1 VKRRKSLIKS
11 FVASILFVIM
21 MMCFFV
27 VAFAETAPNDNTSND
42 GHVDEEPGYPRGNS
56 VWCQQGEVLN
66 STTDRAVYIY
76 YYGKND
82 EYITHFR
89 YDANNALTSGDN
101 SGTTEYFIREQG
113 WIDGTKISYA
123 VVYVPVAYV
132 KRWIDDNEFYSKY
145 GSSSTVM
152 QLGDLDSRHDNWIYS
167 NWFMEWTTEYNTS
180 GCIKYNPS
188 SPESAWWYYA
198 SSGKTWSK
206 SDDESNIKVVN
217 GRDYIYKIQD
227 YKALCPFKPFY
238 MTKHINL
245 LGDNGESR
253 ERIAFYGLLGSR
265 WWADTT
271 TVGEGTGPM
280 TTDYVLIGIRVDST
294 APAYT
299 VSPSSRGK
307 KDTNVNSVTISV
319 TDTGSGIEESC
330 TTTGLYSWSDSS
342 EYPGVWEDWGNTGT
356 TAKEND
362 NGNEIIRTKTSNAIP
377 IKGKYLWILGSQ
389 DNVGISGNSGTD
401 YFTRVINGQTYYVY
415 GPYES
420 PEVKVQTNHLVKHT
434 YDDNYDLK
442 WTTYDNVPYGSNYT
456 PKAHDPLPYAY
467 HVASIPAPFIVTDDY
482 TDHKALTITYEPNH
496 YLVTLNPNGGTVAT
510 TTYETIY
517 GNVQGNIVDVPTRE
531 GYIFDGW
538 YTEASAGTM
547 VYNSNGICVN
557 DGTYFSGYVWVGT
570 RDLTVYAHWQ
580 NNQYTMTVNYR
591 KWNPNTN
598 AWDIYDTKTE
608 KVDYG
613 TTYSPAAGTAPT
625 GYVFDS
631 KTADYIVAADK
642 TFNVD
647 FKPKQTTV
655 TYYRNYSS
663 ADTSTAS
670 QTFTYAKT
678 GEALTDQSWSRT
690 GYNILGWAVSR
701 TATVADYSL
710 TNPVSDEWKNT
721 YYPSVSLYA
730 VWQAQEY
737 SITYDLAGGTA
748 SGNPAS
754 YTVETPTFTL
764 NNPTRTYYRFD
775 GWSGTGITGL
785 STSVTISKGSV
796 GNRQYTAHWTDI
808 TPPTV
813 MPSPASIQWCRNTN
827 LTINWLDYGD
837 GLADNTGRNY
847 FYFMSADG
855 TKTSNYAYT
864 PDAASNVGADLNGTY
879 YLYIHEIKDKEG
891 NVSLLGGAKTGVYHK
906 FGPYKFDNEDP
917 TVSVTPKAA
926 DWCTEKSVTITVNDT
941 GGSGLSA
948 SNAYQYYLSTSN
960 TSPTGGTWT
969 NYTSGTAFTI
979 GTGLNGTYYLFV
991 KKISDNAGNVST
1003 GSSYHMYGP
1012 YKFDNTAPTVTVS
1025 PESADWC
1032 NSVNV
1037 TITVADA
1044 GGSGLSGSNSY
1055 QYYLSTSDSSLTG
1068 GSWTN
1073 YTSESAFT
1081 IGTGLNGTYYLY
1093 VKRVS
1098 DNAGN
1103 VSTTKGTAVTIEGTT
1118 YHRFGPHKFDNMAPE
1133 GTVTYYENNEM
1144 LGLWDN
1150 AHEPYG
1156 LMRIGDATD
1165 NLSGIREIYLYLYDE
1180 ANPDN
1185 NTTLFFTGTG
1195 RNYELKFKLYTALA
1209 DNRNVTKIHMAVY
1222 GVDEAGNVGELPITN
1237 YSFGFDG
1244 NEDPVKDEDIGF
1256 KKDED
1261 GDGYIRDDFR
1271 IEARIVN
1278 VNGHQNFVSGGK
1290 AILEIYTFGY
1300 VEAVSAEFPS
1310 IRSQMRAEYDTEVN
1324 LVKTDIEVKEYNSC
1338 NHVFYIPLYC
1348 AESVYTDN
1356 LAWGYKKGM
1365 TQKRPVYITVDGS
1378 ILKTIKTILK

>member
-1 VKRRKSLIKS
+1 MNKRKI
-11 FVASILFVIM
+11 II
-21 MMCFFV
+21 FFV
-27 VAFAETAPNDNTSND
+27 TLSIILLGTTLVALAWEYRPSVFDNKIKITIKYKDGQVVTHTYPAIGKVSTSGGYTDFFNVEYKNIRAAESVTVVLPQAGEAGQSDDTCYMWWRGTYTNTAVCDDWWDFKHKNTVNITSSMQEYRHADANDVSNRTFVFTPEGLSGKQFIYFTSNL
-42 GHVDEEPGYPRGNS
+42 
-56 VWCQQGEVLN
+56 W
-66 STTDRAVYIY
+66 
-76 YYGKND
+76 K
-82 EYITHFR
+82 
-89 YDANNALTSGDN
+89 
-101 SGTTEYFIREQG
+101 
-113 WIDGTKISYA
+113 
-123 VVYVPVAYV
+123 
-132 KRWIDDNEFYSKY
+132 
-145 GSSSTVM
+145 GSS
-152 QLGDLDSRHDNWIYS
+152 DLPQPGEITAIIGLT
-167 NWFMEWTTEYNTS
+167 F
-180 GCIKYNPS
+180 
-188 SPESAWWYYA
+188 
-198 SSGKTWSK
+198 
-206 SDDESNIKVVN
+206 DDEPPIVS
-217 GRDYIYKIQD
+217 
-227 YKALCPFKPFY
+227 ASP
-238 MTKHINL
+238 
-245 LGDNGESR
+245 
-253 ERIAFYGLLGSR
+253 
-265 WWADTT
+265 
-271 TVGEGTGPM
+271 
-280 TTDYVLIGIRVDST
+280 DST
-294 APAYT
+294 SDWVEST
-299 VSPSSRGK
+299 
-307 KDTNVNSVTISV
+307 DVTISV
-319 TDTGSGIEESC
+319 TDGVYGSGIDNSNTRLQYFISESENPTGIGTLQSYTPAG
-330 TTTGLYSWSDSS
+330 TTFKLGENKNGQYYIFVKTINDIAGNWSVNNGTYVTIGSDTYHRFGPYTFKNSTPTTVTFDLQGGKVDGS
-342 EYPGVWEDWGNTGT
+342 TTNPVRTMNTGT
-356 TAKEND
+356 ADNNTQDWMTTSRMAKTGYTFAGFYTGT
-362 NGNEIIRTKTSNAIP
+362 NGTGTKVYDIYS
-377 IKGKYLWILGSQ
+377 GSANCAKNT
-389 DNVGISGNSGTD
+389 DYWDDSGNWKYSGSTL
-401 YFTRVINGQTYYVY
+401 T
-415 GPYES
+415 
-420 PEVKVQTNHLVKHT
+420 L
-434 YDDNYDLK
+434 
-442 WTTYDNVPYGSNYT
+442 
-456 PKAHDPLPYAY
+456 YAY
-467 HVASIPAPFIVTDDY
+467 WLS
-482 TDHKALTITYEPNH
+482 
-496 YLVTLNPNGGTVAT
+496 
-510 TTYETIY
+510 
-517 GNVQGNIVDVPTRE
+517 
-531 GYIFDGW
+531 
-538 YTEASAGTM
+538 
-547 VYNSNGICVN
+547 
-557 DGTYFSGYVWVGT
+557 
-570 RDLTVYAHWQ
+570 
-580 NNQYTMTVNYR
+580 NQYTMTVNYR
-591 KWNPNTN
+591 KWNPDTN
-598 AWDIYDTKTE
+598 AWDIYDTKMK

-631 KTADYIVAADK
+631 KTADYTVAADK

-663 ADTSTAS
+663 ADTTTAS

-678 GEALTDQSWSRT
+678 GEAFTDQSWSRA

-701 TATVADYSL
+701 TATAADYSL
-710 TNPVSDEWKNT
+710 TSPVSDGWKNA
-721 YYPSVSLYA
+721 YYPSKSLYA

-737 SITYDLAGGTA
+737 SITYDLSGGTA

-754 YTVETPTFTL
+754 YNVETPTFTL

-796 GNRQYTAHWTDI
+796 GDRQYTAHWTDI

-813 MPSPASIQWCRNTN
+813 MPSPASIQWCRNTD

-837 GLADNTGRNY
+837 GLAGNTGRNY

-855 TKTSNYAYT
+855 TKTSNYTYT

-891 NVSLLGGAKTGVYHK
+891 NVSLLGGAKTGAYHK
-906 FGPYKFDNEDP
+906 FGPYKFDNEAP

-1003 GSSYHMYGP
+1003 SSSYHMYGP

-1044 GGSGLSGSNSY
+1044 GGSGLRGSNSY

-1073 YTSESAFT
+1073 YTSGSTFT

-1118 YHRFGPHKFDNMAPE
+1118 CHRFGPHKFDNMAPE
-1133 GTVTYYENNEM
+1133 GTVTYYEDNEM

-1195 RNYELKFKLYTALA
+1195 RNYELQFNLYTALA

-1237 YSFGFDG
+1237 YSFGYNG
-1244 NEDPVKDEDIGF
+1244 NKDPVKDEDIGF

-1261 GDGYIRDDFR
+1261 GDGYIRDNFR

-1348 AESVYTDN
+1348 AESLYTDN

>member
-1 VKRRKSLIKS
+1 MKRGSRIITWLLMICVLLGCISYTNIGTGHISVLAAERSNIVTQDFNYTGGGQS
-11 FVASILFVIM
+11 F
-21 MMCFFV
+21 
-27 VAFAETAPNDNTSND
+27 TAPATAVYTFKLYGAGGGGENPDWVKDQLISAYDTSTD
-42 GHVDEEPGYPRGNS
+42 GGYTRRGIPYVYHDKVTGNY
-56 VWCQQGEVLN
+56 GGKGGYTEVKLSLTAGQTIYIYVGGTGTGMLWESFADGYQAGGYN
-66 STTDRAVYIY
+66 GGGSAVHSGCSGGGATHIATTDRGTLDNYAAYQSEVLAVAGGGGGADNITDD
-76 YYGKND
+76 GTCSPVHSGNGGGADGTAGDVFND
-82 EYITHFR
+82 E
-89 YDANNALTSGDN
+89 
-101 SGTTEYFIREQG
+101 
-113 WIDGTKISYA
+113 
-123 VVYVPVAYV
+123 
-132 KRWIDDNEFYSKY
+132 
-145 GSSSTVM
+145 
-152 QLGDLDSRHDNWIYS
+152 
-167 NWFMEWTTEYNTS
+167 
-180 GCIKYNPS
+180 
-188 SPESAWWYYA
+188 
-198 SSGKTWSK
+198 
-206 SDDESNIKVVN
+206 
-217 GRDYIYKIQD
+217 
-227 YKALCPFKPFY
+227 
-238 MTKHINL
+238 
-245 LGDNGESR
+245 ESR
-253 ERIAFYGLLGSR
+253 VYPGQGGIAG
-265 WWADTT
+265 
-271 TVGEGTGPM
+271 
-280 TTDYVLIGIRVDST
+280 
-294 APAYT
+294 
-299 VSPSSRGK
+299 
-307 KDTNVNSVTISV
+307 
-319 TDTGSGIEESC
+319 
-330 TTTGLYSWSDSS
+330 TTTGGYAFGKG
-342 EYPGVWEDWGNTGT
+342 ENAAGVDDAGGGGGGWYGG
-356 TAKEND
+356 
-362 NGNEIIRTKTSNAIP
+362 
-377 IKGKYLWILGSQ
+377 Y
-389 DNVGISGNSGTD
+389 SGNISS
-401 YFTRVINGQTYYVY
+401 Y
-415 GPYES
+415 GRY
-420 PEVKVQTNHLVKHT
+420 
-434 YDDNYDLK
+434 NY
-442 WTTYDNVPYGSNYT
+442 N
-456 PKAHDPLPYAY
+456 
-467 HVASIPAPFIVTDDY
+467 
-482 TDHKALTITYEPNH
+482 
-496 YLVTLNPNGGTVAT
+496 
-510 TTYETIY
+510 
-517 GNVQGNIVDVPTRE
+517 
-531 GYIFDGW
+531 
-538 YTEASAGTM
+538 SAG
-547 VYNSNGICVN
+547 G
-557 DGTYFSGYVWVGT
+557 GGSGYVNTTSPYYSGT
-570 RDLTVYAHWQ
+570 VSQQAGINWGNGKVTVSYELATTVTFDLQGGKVDGSTTNPVRTMRAGTSDNNTQDWMNTSRMAKTGYMFAGFYTGTNGTGTKVYDIYSGGVNCVKNTDYWDDSGNWKYSGSTLTLYAYWLS
-580 NNQYTMTVNYR
+580 NQCTMTVNYR

-613 TTYSPAAGTAPT
+613 TTYSPVAGTAPT

-631 KTADYIVAADK
+631 KTADYTVAADK
-642 TFNVD
+642 TFNVN

-808 TPPTV
+808 TPPMV

-1012 YKFDNTAPTVTVS
+1012 YKFDDTAPTVTVS

-1073 YTSESAFT
+1073 YTSGSEFT

-1180 ANPDN
+1180 ANLDN

>member
-1 VKRRKSLIKS
+1 MKRGSRIITWLLMICVLLGCISYTNIGTGHISVLAAERSNIVTQDFNYTGGGQS
-11 FVASILFVIM
+11 F
-21 MMCFFV
+21 
-27 VAFAETAPNDNTSND
+27 TAPATAVYTFKLYGAGGGGENPDWVKDQLISAYDTSTD
-42 GHVDEEPGYPRGNS
+42 GGYTRRGIPYVYHDKVTGNY
-56 VWCQQGEVLN
+56 GGKGGYTEVKLSLTAGQTIYIYVGGTGTGMLWESFADGYQAGGYN
-66 STTDRAVYIY
+66 GGGSAVHSGCSGGGATHIATTDRGTLDNYAAYQSEVLAVA
-76 YYGKND
+76 GGGGGADN
-82 EYITHFR
+82 IT
-89 YDANNALTSGDN
+89 D
-101 SGTTEYFIREQG
+101 
-113 WIDGTKISYA
+113 DGTCS
-123 VVYVPVAYV
+123 PVHSGNGGGA
-132 KRWIDDNEFYSKY
+132 D
-145 GSSSTVM
+145 GTA
-152 QLGDLDSRHDNWIYS
+152 GDVFND
-167 NWFMEWTTEYNTS
+167 
-180 GCIKYNPS
+180 
-188 SPESAWWYYA
+188 
-198 SSGKTWSK
+198 
-206 SDDESNIKVVN
+206 
-217 GRDYIYKIQD
+217 
-227 YKALCPFKPFY
+227 
-238 MTKHINL
+238 
-245 LGDNGESR
+245 
-253 ERIAFYGLLGSR
+253 
-265 WWADTT
+265 
-271 TVGEGTGPM
+271 
-280 TTDYVLIGIRVDST
+280 
-294 APAYT
+294 
-299 VSPSSRGK
+299 
-307 KDTNVNSVTISV
+307 
-319 TDTGSGIEESC
+319 EESC
-330 TTTGLYSWSDSS
+330 VYPGQGGIAGTTTGGYAFGKG
-342 EYPGVWEDWGNTGT
+342 ENAAGVDDAGGGGGGWYGG
-356 TAKEND
+356 
-362 NGNEIIRTKTSNAIP
+362 
-377 IKGKYLWILGSQ
+377 Y
-389 DNVGISGNSGTD
+389 SGNISS
-401 YFTRVINGQTYYVY
+401 Y
-415 GPYES
+415 GRY
-420 PEVKVQTNHLVKHT
+420 
-434 YDDNYDLK
+434 NY
-442 WTTYDNVPYGSNYT
+442 N
-456 PKAHDPLPYAY
+456 
-467 HVASIPAPFIVTDDY
+467 
-482 TDHKALTITYEPNH
+482 
-496 YLVTLNPNGGTVAT
+496 
-510 TTYETIY
+510 
-517 GNVQGNIVDVPTRE
+517 
-531 GYIFDGW
+531 
-538 YTEASAGTM
+538 SAG
-547 VYNSNGICVN
+547 G
-557 DGTYFSGYVWVGT
+557 GGSGYVNTTSPYYSGT
-570 RDLTVYAHWQ
+570 VSQQAGINWGNGKVTVSYELATTVTFDLQGGKVDGSTTNPVRTMRAGTSDNNTQDWMTTSRMAKTGYMFAGFYTGTNGTGTKVYDIYSGGVNCVKNTDYWDDSGNWKYSGSTLTLYAYWLS
-580 NNQYTMTVNYR
+580 NQCTMTVNYR

-613 TTYSPAAGTAPT
+613 TTYSPVAGTAPT

-631 KTADYIVAADK
+631 KTADYTVAADK
-642 TFNVD
+642 TFNVN

-663 ADTSTAS
+663 ADTTTAS

-678 GEALTDQSWSRT
+678 GETLTDQSWSRT
-690 GYNILGWAVSR
+690 GYNILGWADSR
-701 TATVADYSL
+701 TATAADYSL

-721 YYPSVSLYA
+721 YYPSKSLYA
-730 VWQAQEY
+730 VWV
-737 SITYDLAGGTA
+737 D
-748 SGNPAS
+748 N
-754 YTVETPTFTL
+754 
-764 NNPTRTYYRFD
+764 
-775 GWSGTGITGL
+775 
-785 STSVTISKGSV
+785 
-796 GNRQYTAHWTDI
+796 
-808 TPPTV
+808 TPPVVT
-813 MPSPASIQWCRNTN
+813 
-827 LTINWLDYGD
+827 
-837 GLADNTGRNY
+837 
-847 FYFMSADG
+847 
-855 TKTSNYAYT
+855 
-864 PDAASNVGADLNGTY
+864 
-879 YLYIHEIKDKEG
+879 
-891 NVSLLGGAKTGVYHK
+891 
-906 FGPYKFDNEDP
+906 
-917 TVSVTPKAA
+917 VTPENTE
-926 DWCTEKSVTITVNDT
+926 WCNSVSVTITASDE
-941 GGSGLSA
+941 GSGLSS
-948 SNAYQYYLSTSN
+948 SNSYQYYLSASN

-991 KKISDNAGNVST
+991 KRVSDNVGNNSSASAYHKFGPYKFDNEAPTVSVTPKAADWCTEKSVTITANDTGGSGLSASNAYQYYLSTSSASPTGGTWTAYTSGTAFTIGKGLSGTYYLFVKKISDNAGNVST

-1012 YKFDNTAPTVTVS
+1012 YKFDDTAPTVTVS

-1073 YTSESAFT
+1073 YTSGSEFT

-1180 ANPDN
+1180 ANLDN

-1237 YSFGFDG
+1237 YSFGYDG